1 MICNRW
7 STRKNQQFRID
18 NRNVFQAEFICQFK
32 HQPLSETKRAVLV
45 PVSAGSCMAA
55 PLGSQPITAYK
66 CVVVLDGSLAP
77 QGIDTCSGLEP
88 LIEPFN
94 EKRNNSDVFYKC
106 CPDYMAFFRP
116 RAGYR
121 LVSLIINCAETFK
134 GARTGHRMAFT
145 QRGSMNNRDWIG

>member
-1 MICNRW
+1 MSSGQSLIVFW
-7 STRKNQQFRID
+7 QF
-18 NRNVFQAEFICQFK
+18 Q
-32 HQPLSETKRAVLV
+32 HQSLSENKRAFLV

-55 PLGSQPITAYK
+55 PLGWQPITAQK
-66 CVVVLDGSLAP
+66 CAVVLDGSLAP
-77 QGIDTCSGLEP
+77 QGIDTCSGLETIVIDKP

-121 LVSLIINCAETFK
+121 LVSLIINCAEKFK